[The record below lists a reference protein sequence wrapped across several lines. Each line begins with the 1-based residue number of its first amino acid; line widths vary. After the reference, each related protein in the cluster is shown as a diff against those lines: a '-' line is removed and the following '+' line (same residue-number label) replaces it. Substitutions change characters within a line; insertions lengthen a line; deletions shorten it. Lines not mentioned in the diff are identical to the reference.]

1 MSAFNPKGDAFR
13 TRGGPGETVVVEV
26 PVEVPGPTVEVPV
39 VPAGTVALVER
50 PSGLP
55 DAGYTLAQEAGALA
69 PGLLGPGLISR
80 VVLAPL
86 PAQNAGSPCS
96 AAWGDWLVSMALQ
109 TTTAPQLVN
118 LRTGERRTLPAPP
131 EALRALAVSAN
142 TLYAG
147 SGNGATCYALALTA
161 GSPAWT
167 SLPAPPTVRTLYTIC
182 SDGAGGLLR
191 YSGYIGSLSPSTMQP
206 TVERWNGSV
215 WSTLTGAT
223 LRTQQPRVLRLS
235 SGRLFVQSAPST
247 NSASFDGSAY
257 APAGAAW
264 AVYDPAT
271 QATVD
276 SGLHPTCITP
286 TAMVEDGSG
295 KVHIFSRT
303 ASGSVS
309 DGIVRRAVYDPSAAA
324 GSRMTTTTG
333 EAELYSLPTSSCGS
347 DACGAVAGDW
357 AIAGGSQTPYQ
368 SPAALLYLPG
378 LPGFTR
384 TKFHQIKS

>member
-1 MSAFNPKGDAFR
+1 MSAFNAKGDAFR
-13 TRGGPGETVVVEV
+13 TRGGPGETVLVEV

-50 PSGLP
+50 ASGLP
-55 DAGYTLAQEAGALA
+55 DAGYTAAAEQGVLA
-69 PGLLGPGLISR
+69 PGLMGPGLISR

-96 AAWGDWLVSMALQ
+96 AVWGDWLVSMALQ

-118 LRTGERRTLPAPP
+118 LRTGDRRTLPAPP
-131 EALRALAVSAN
+131 EALRALTVSAD

-147 SGNGATCYALALTA
+147 SGNGATCYALNLAA

-167 SLPAPPTVRTLYTIC
+167 SLPTPPTVRSLYTIC

-191 YSGYIGSLSPSTMQP
+191 YSGLIGSQSPSTMQS
-206 TVERWNGSV
+206 TVERWNGST

-223 LRTQQPRVLRLS
+223 LRTSQARVLRMS
-235 SGRLFVQSAPST
+235 GGRLFVQSSPST
-247 NSASFDGSAY
+247 TTASFDGSAY

-271 QATVD
+271 QSTVD

-286 TAMVEDGSG
+286 TAVVEDASG
-295 KVHIFSRT
+295 RVHIFSRT

-309 DGIVRRAVYDPSAAA
+309 DGIVRHAIYDPAAAA
-324 GSRMTTTTG
+324 GSRMSITTG
-333 EAELYSLPTSSCGS
+333 NSELYSLPTSNSGS
-347 DACGAVAGDW
+347 DACGVVAGEW
-357 AIAGGSQTPYQ
+357 AIAGGSQTPSQ
-368 SPAALLYLPG
+368 SPPCLLYLPG

-384 TKFHQIKS
+384 TKFHQIKT